1 VSQKTIEVALY
12 GGPQDGA
19 TARVSRG
26 CTIFAVTE
34 IRKDHTTFGAY
45 ELDKSD
51 GKFKYKVIQCD
62 PTSTSQTQPPLDG
75 GKPWPQDPLAP
86 SGS

>member
-1 VSQKTIEVALY
+1 MSQKTIEVALY

-34 IRKDHTTFGAY
+34 IRKDQVTFGAY
-45 ELDKSD
+45 ELDRTD
-51 GKFKYKVIQCD
+51 GKFKYKVIQIEAKNND
-62 PTSTSQTQPPLDG
+62 
-75 GKPWPQDPLAP
+75 
-86 SGS
+86 